1 MLSRSISRQEPR
13 FKDTPAITG
22 KQEGLPVG
30 SHQAPSWTYLKSSIM
45 ESSARF
51 FRDVVQE
58 ELPDYSW
65 IYYIHADNSC
75 GYILTRHEEE
85 KTANR

>member
-1 MLSRSISRQEPR
+1 MRVQSFSRQAPGPEDP
-13 FKDTPAITG
+13 PAFTG

-30 SHQAPSWTYLKSSIM
+30 FHQAPSWTYLKSSFM

-58 ELPDYSW
+58 ELPDYNW
-65 IYYIHADNSC
+65 IYYIHADPGC
-75 GYILTRHEEE
+75 AYILTMHEEE
-85 KTANR
+85 